1 MKPSPKP
8 RKPLAIPKASGPD
21 PAALTA
27 EVTASK
33 TEETSRTSSTSRTS
47 RTSRVSG
54 RPGKEQLAIWM
65 DADVLGR
72 ARSAWRAESVAD
84 VNNPYMPFSQWIA
97 NLIETAVIDSEQRL
111 NHGLPYRSTPKGQIG
126 RSTRQ

>member
-27 EVTASK
+27 EA
-33 TEETSRTSSTSRTS
+33 TSRTSSTSRTS

-72 ARSAWRAESVAD
+72 ARTAWRAESVAD

-111 NHGLPYRSTPKGQIG
+111 NHGLPYRPTPKGQIG

>member
-1 MKPSPKP
+1 MKPNPKP
-8 RKPLAIPKASGPD
+8 RKPLAIPKATGPD

-27 EVTASK
+27 SK
-33 TEETSRTSSTSRTS
+33 PTETSRTS
-47 RTSRVSG
+47 RTSRASGASG

-72 ARSAWRAESVAD
+72 ARTAWRAESVAD

-97 NLIETAVIDSEQRL
+97 TLIESAVIDSEQRL
-111 NHGLPYRSTPKGQIG
+111 NHGLPYRPTPKGQIG
-126 RSTRQ
+126 RSTH